1 MEGPAM
7 AMDQMVEKPENFGL
21 RPGWS
26 GFMMGMM
33 NFIRV
38 LPPDKYDEVS
48 VARMKQAQRPND
60 PYQSL
65 LRQPA

>member
-7 AMDQMVEKPENFGL
+7 AMDQMVEKPENYGL

-26 GFMMGMM
+26 GLHAGHDDLL
-33 NFIRV
+33 RV
-38 LPPDKYDEVS
+38 LPPEKYDEV

-60 PYQSL
+60 PYASL
-65 LRQPA
+65 LQRIS

>member
-7 AMDQMVEKPENFGL
+7 AMDSMVDKPENYLL

-33 NFIRV
+33 NFVRV
-38 LPPDKYDEVS
+38 LPAEKYDQVIG
-48 VARMKQAQRPND
+48 RMKQAQRPND
-60 PYQSL
+60 PYGSL
-65 LRQPA
+65 LERVS